1 MNFTMDTPLGV
12 SGIKR
17 NSPMTGDLLY
27 RCPAAAPLPATA
39 NCIQW
44 SRAYNTQ
51 PCNLTSVLQLGPAP
65 ELGSNFSV
73 TTIVGLMAKH
83 ADGRETMAFS
93 MDW

>member
-1 MNFTMDTPLGV
+1 MGI

-17 NSPMTGDLLY
+17 ESPMTADLLY

-51 PCNLTSVLQLGPAP
+51 PCNLTSILELEAAPAVN
-65 ELGSNFSV
+65 LSV
-73 TTIVGLMAKH
+73 PTVVGLTAKH
-83 ADGRETMAFS
+83 ADGRETMGIA